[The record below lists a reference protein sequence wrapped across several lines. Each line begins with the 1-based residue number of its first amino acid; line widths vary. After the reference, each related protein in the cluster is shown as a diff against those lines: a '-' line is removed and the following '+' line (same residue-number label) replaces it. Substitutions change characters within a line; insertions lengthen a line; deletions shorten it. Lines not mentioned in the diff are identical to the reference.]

1 MLQKVGRALDAALD
15 DTLNARG
22 RSAAHV
28 AGGLVLVAGAM
39 LASAV
44 VAYMEGS
51 SEANPKERARLDS
64 LEKPP
69 FQPSKKSFSAVWPP
83 MFLLLTLSAVRIWNA
98 PSSPARSRALGVWFG
113 IQVMHAV
120 TMAVGVKHQTAQ
132 LIANVATMLGGLAY
146 AREAKDVDPPS
157 AAIITPYVSWMAFG
171 NLIAAELW
179 RRNVGKHGV
188 D

>member
-1 MLQKVGRALDAALD
+1 MLQKVERALDAALD

-28 AGGLVLVAGAM
+28 AGGMALIAGVM

-44 VAYMEGS
+44 VAYMEGP
-51 SEANPKERARLDS
+51 SEANPKERAKLDS
-64 LEKPP
+64 LDKSPL
-69 FQPSKKSFSAVWPP
+69 QPDKKSFSAVSPP

-98 PSSPARSRALGVWFG
+98 PSSPARSRALGIWVG

-120 TMAVGVKHQTAQ
+120 TLAVGVKHQTAQ
-132 LIANVATMLGGLAY
+132 LIANIVTMLGGVAY
-146 AREAKDVDPPS
+146 AREAKDADPPS
-157 AAIITPYVSWMAFG
+157 AAIIAPYVSWMAFG
-171 NLIAAELW
+171 SLLAAELW
-179 RRNVGKHGV
+179 RRNVGKRGV